1 MLGEALSGTA
11 TEQTDGGG
19 PRDKKQRKVEEEST
33 KIEFKALQPEY
44 FSRYTV
50 INI

>member
-1 MLGEALSGTA
+1 MLGETLWDTA

-19 PRDKKQRKVEEEST
+19 PRDKKQRKVEEESNEIT
-33 KIEFKALQPEY
+33 SQPEY
-44 FSRYTV
+44 FFLDYTV